1 MNASNLELR
10 HRKLLHQLLVA
21 AAFVTYLYD
30 PDDIVWRF
38 VKNSSAS
45 HQWERALFLAASIA
59 IFAGAVLCTWSR
71 AHRKAESNSSIAPGS
86 QVDGTQALG
95 EILYAVG
102 LASLFPLSGFLILVI
117 GETLRVV
124 RLVSPTA
131 DSVRSDHLFQG
142 PRNPDFSPDAREKQ
156 RSDAW
161 GTAFRITAYNPEMG
175 LPQQWKSTHGCATAP
190 WWLPPATAP
199 PAPLPL
205 GLPSRPPGR
214 GPHRLAR
221 AQHSGLEHLRPHR
234 LEDRARSF
242 RPRLLLNPPRS
253 RQSGRNRRLHNH
265 AAALLEGPRHRLA
278 ALAMEAHELLCFTR
292 LT

>member
-71 AHRKAESNSSIAPGS
+71 ADRKAESNSSIAPGS

-161 GTAFRITAYNPEMG
+161 GTAFRIEFVKWGIVITMIVFVITLTDRVAEY
-175 LPQQWKSTHGCATAP
+175 
-190 WWLPPATAP
+190 
-199 PAPLPL
+199 
-205 GLPSRPPGR
+205 
-214 GPHRLAR
+214 LAG
-221 AQHSGLEHLRPHR
+221 A
-234 LEDRARSF
+234 SF
-242 RPRLLLNPPRS
+242 LIGMLLNAPIFGHT
-253 RQSGRNRRLHNH
+253 RQPNP
-265 AAALLEGPRHRLA
+265 AD
-278 ALAMEAHELLCFTR
+278 
-292 LT
+292 

>member
-95 EILYAVG
+95 EILYAV
-102 LASLFPLSGFLILVI
+102 
-117 GETLRVV
+117 
-124 RLVSPTA
+124 
-131 DSVRSDHLFQG
+131 RST
-142 PRNPDFSPDAREKQ
+142 R
-156 RSDAW
+156 
-161 GTAFRITAYNPEMG
+161 
-175 LPQQWKSTHGCATAP
+175 GCATAA
-190 WWLPPATAP
+190 WWLRPATAP
-199 PAPLPL
+199 RAPN
-205 GLPSRPPGR
+205 GRSLPSRSPGEGLLAWPAPSILDWKSFVRSAWEARGKRLGGGWPPAPEPRAGAVVVGGDCRRRRADGHSARRPAPPPGR
-214 GPHRLAR
+214 PGHGSPRTALLICASDSAR
-221 AQHSGLEHLRPHR
+221 KA
-234 LEDRARSF
+234 
-242 RPRLLLNPPRS
+242 RPRL
-253 RQSGRNRRLHNH
+253 
-265 AAALLEGPRHRLA
+265 AAGCGGLQQLA
-278 ALAMEAHELLCFTR
+278 RGL
-292 LT
+292 